1 MLSDFFAVFPASDTL
16 AATAALRSVE
26 PAAFECCSAC
36 GFDCDAHSGL
46 AVGVGLD
53 GAVTVFAA
61 GAGLDGAVAVRAVGA
76 GLDGAVAVR
85 AVGAVLVGVA
95 AVRAAGAGLD
105 GAVAVRD
112 AGAGLDGAVAVRD
125 VGAGLDGA
133 VAVRDVGFCVDL
145 GSFSGIRY
153 LLDLLAQ
160 NIFFSRRFCA
170 VNLYYV

>member
-36 GFDCDAHSGL
+36 GFDCDADSGL

-53 GAVTVFAA
+53 GAV
-61 GAGLDGAVAVRAVGA
+61 
-76 GLDGAVAVR
+76 
-85 AVGAVLVGVA
+85 

-105 GAVAVRD
+105 GAVAVR
-112 AGAGLDGAVAVRD
+112 AA
-125 VGAGLDGA
+125 GAGLDGA

-170 VNLYYV
+170 VYLYYV